1 MWGYLTK
8 YKVDNVLNL
17 KILSTLENQDVIV

>member
-1 MWGYLTK
+1 MWSYLTK

-17 KILSTLENQDVIV
+17 KILSNLENQDAIV

>member
-1 MWGYLTK
+1 MWRYLTK

-17 KILSTLENQDVIV
+17 KTLSTLENQDAIV